1 MATTYIAYNIY
12 NRYKLQKVGKIKK
25 KRYFFEKKCEK
36 VLVDKKIA
44 VYLHRQKET
53 T

>member
-25 KRYFFEKKCEK
+25 NAIFLKKSARK
-36 VLVDKKIA
+36 FW
-44 VYLHRQKET
+44 
-53 T
+53 